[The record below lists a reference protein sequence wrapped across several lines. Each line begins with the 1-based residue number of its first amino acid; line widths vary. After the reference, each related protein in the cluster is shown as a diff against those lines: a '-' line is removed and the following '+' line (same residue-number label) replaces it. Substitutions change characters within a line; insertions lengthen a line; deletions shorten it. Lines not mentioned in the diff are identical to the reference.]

1 MRDRSGPVTP
11 ADVARHYDELDRFY
25 RELWGEH
32 LHHGLFESRRDDPG
46 EAAVRMVS
54 LVAELACL
62 APGQEVCDVGCG
74 YGATAR
80 TLAEERGVRVTG
92 ITLSEAQARHAR
104 QATPPGAGLRFIQ
117 GDWLENDFA
126 DGSFD
131 VVIAVESLAHM
142 ADRRRFFREAARVLR
157 PGGRLVVC
165 AWLEA
170 EKVGRAGRR
179 FLLDPICREG
189 ALPGMPTESE
199 CRRHLEESGFQG
211 VRVDD
216 LSRRVRRSWTV
227 GARRLVGAVLRDRDY
242 RQALRNRSLV
252 NRRFA
257 LTVFRI
263 RAAYALGVMRYGVFS
278 ARRSRYPGARGDGTD
293 R

>member
-1 MRDRSGPVTP
+1 MRARSGRVTSD
-11 ADVARHYDELDRFY
+11 DVARHYDELDRFY

-32 LHHGLFESRRDDPG
+32 LHHGLFESRRDDPR

-54 LVAELACL
+54 LVAERACL

-80 TLAEERGVRVTG
+80 ELAERWGVQVTG
-92 ITLSEAQARHAR
+92 LTLSGVQARRAR
-104 QATPPGAGLRFIQ
+104 DAAPEGASLRFIQ
-117 GDWLENDFA
+117 GDWLANDFG
-126 DGSFD
+126 DESFD
-131 VVIAVESLAHM
+131 AVIAVESLAHM
-142 ADRRRFFREAARVLR
+142 PDRGRFFREAARVLR

-165 AWLEA
+165 AWLA
-170 EKVGRAGRR
+170 GEKVGPVGRR
-179 FLLDPICREG
+179 FLLEPICREG

-199 CRRHLEESGFQG
+199 CRTYLEASGFQEI
-211 VRVDD
+211 RVED
-216 LSRRVRRSWTV
+216 LSRAVRRSWTV
-227 GARRLVGAVLRDRDY
+227 GARRLLGAVLRDPAY
-242 RQALRNRSLV
+242 RAALRDRSLV

-263 RAAYALGVMRYGVFS
+263 RMAYALGVMRYGVFS
-278 ARRSRYPGARGDGTD
+278 ARRSRYPAAGADGRD